1 MRPLKIEIGSS
12 GVHPGVS
19 ARAGEQVR
27 LRKVHSGEARQSVGA
42 CGAIAQRCALFG

>member
-19 ARAGEQVR
+19 ARAGDQVR
-27 LRKVHSGEARQSVGA
+27 LRTCIVARLGSPS
-42 CGAIAQRCALFG
+42 AIVVR

>member
-19 ARAGEQVR
+19 ARAGDQSSIA
-27 LRKVHSGEARQSVGA
+27 KVHSGEARQSVGD